1 MVSGS
6 WASKIACFLGE
17 PGGNPGPT
25 GGFSC
30 PIEYLRGCREKR
42 LIKSCRRSNLLTRTP
57 GLSLALDEEF
67 QAADC
72 FSELARGY
80 TQGVFFPPVWP
91 IRTRHGPYNSVSGEK
106 HLEKGLVWSKNAGKS
121 SHQHKQKQKTQPKR
135 PANPPA
141 RFAFRHKANSEAT
154 KNGAGPKQEPNQTT

>member
-1 MVSGS
+1 METSSSILKKQAGTLQYRMKQSWRQASMQVLNSSVARPWKLEQNTSGQ
-6 WASKIACFLGE
+6 ASRQA
-17 PGGNPGPT
+17 
-25 GGFSC
+25 
-30 PIEYLRGCREKR
+30 LRASR
-42 LIKSCRRSNLLTRTP
+42 LWK
-57 GLSLALDEEF
+57 LDLQIF
-67 QAADC
+67 
-72 FSELARGY
+72 
-80 TQGVFFPPVWP
+80 FFPPVWP

-121 SHQHKQKQKTQPKR
+121 SHQHEQKTKKTQPKR